1 MARSAR
7 SLWTIKLKGGALPT
21 PGKASKATVRAANE
35 PTKAVTRGVR
45 AIILGIDPSLRG
57 TGLSVIDTRS
67 EPPRLLS
74 SRTVKLG
81 PKLAAY
87 ECLGRIADAVE
98 ELTKAYGVREA
109 SIEETIF
116 VQNFRTAQAMGA
128 SRGAALSV
136 LARLGVRVSEYAPKR
151 IKMAVTGHGAAKKEQ
166 VALMIQTVFGL
177 PTALPLDE
185 SDATAAALCHAY
197 NGKGMQGQP

>member
-7 SLWTIKLKGGALPT
+7 SLWTAKLQGGALPAS
-21 PGKASKATVRAANE
+21 GKA
-35 PTKAVTRGVR
+35 TKAKARGPGEAAKPVAR
-45 AIILGIDPSLRG
+45 GIREIILGIDPSLRG
-57 TGLSVIDTRS
+57 TGLAVLDTRQ
-67 EPPRLLS
+67 EPPTLLE

-81 PKLAAY
+81 PKLAPY

-98 ELTKAYGVREA
+98 ELVRRHSVKEA

-136 LARLGVRVSEYAPKR
+136 LARLGVKVSEYAPKR
-151 IKMAVTGHGAAKKEQ
+151 IKMAVTGHGAAKKDQ
-166 VALMIQTVFGL
+166 VGKMIKSVLGL
-177 PTALPLDE
+177 PDELSLDE
-185 SDATAAALCHAY
+185 SDAAAAALCHAY
-197 NGKGMQGQP
+197 TGKA

>member
-7 SLWTIKLKGGALPT
+7 SLWTAKLKGGTLPA
-21 PGKASKATVRAANE
+21 PAKSRHRRGDNPVASAVAA
-35 PTKAVTRGVR
+35 PVSRGIR

-57 TGLSVIDTRS
+57 TGLAVIDTRQ
-67 EPPRLLS
+67 EQPRLLE

-81 PKLAAY
+81 PKLAPF

-98 ELTKAYGVREA
+98 ELVRLHGVKEA

-128 SRGAALSV
+128 SRGAALSP
-136 LARLGVRVSEYAPKR
+136 LARLGVKVSEYAPKR
-151 IKMAVTGHGAAKKEQ
+151 IKMAVTGHGAAKKDQ
-166 VALMIQTVFGL
+166 VGRMIQAVFGL
-177 PTALPLDE
+177 RHELPLDE

-197 NGKGMQGQP
+197 TGRA